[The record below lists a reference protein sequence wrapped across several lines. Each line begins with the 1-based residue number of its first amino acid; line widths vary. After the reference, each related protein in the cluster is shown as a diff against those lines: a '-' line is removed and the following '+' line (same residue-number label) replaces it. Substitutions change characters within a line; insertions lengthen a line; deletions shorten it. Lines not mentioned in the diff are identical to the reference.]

1 MKECKCDL
9 LKFFSPE
16 VKEGRRVN
24 HLISLF
30 EHQKL
35 FFKEADWLNLAL
47 CVQVLF
53 ALPLVVVAP
62 PPKKKTSGYM
72 TCSVLAGRTVT
83 CLFWGG
89 ARYKPSKASLWKVK
103 QRNPFLRCLFIYSC
117 VVYFY
122 QCSPWKLILFPTS
135 GRRLPA
141 NCR

>member
-53 ALPLVVVAP
+53 ALPLVVVFSP
-62 PPKKKTSGYM
+62 PPPNLRIHDM
-72 TCSVLAGRTVT
+72 LSVGR
-83 CLFWGG
+83 
-89 ARYKPSKASLWKVK
+89 ADSD
-103 QRNPFLRCLFIYSC
+103 LFILG
-117 VVYFY
+117 
-122 QCSPWKLILFPTS
+122 W
-135 GRRLPA
+135 G
-141 NCR
+141 